1 MPECIF
7 WDFPQVIVTVERI
20 LQFLSNVVFAWLLI
34 LSHQRANGDT
44 LGGKVVVWAAV
55 YALANSFLILF
66 GGIIPRICV
75 FPEGT
80 LLGIN
85 NLTTLPIVYLITNS
99 VTFIGIVFMWKR
111 ALGHGSSKP

>member
-1 MPECIF
+1 MAECIF

-20 LQFLSNVVFAWLLI
+20 LQFFSNVVFAWLLI
-34 LSHQRANGDT
+34 LSHQRAEKGT
-44 LGGKVVVWAAV
+44 LGSKAVLWAAA
-55 YALANSFLILF
+55 YTLANSFLILF

-85 NLTTLPIVYLITNS
+85 NLTTLPIIYLITNS
-99 VTFIGIVFMWKR
+99 VTFVGIVFMWKR
-111 ALGHGSSKP
+111 VFGHGSSKP